1 MNCGFFTRFSHENR
15 PLNNFSCQSI
25 SAKNKYF
32 SYLGTQKNIVN
43 IVLLNLFY
51 LKKSE
56 KEYQIEFHV
65 AWYVALKLLL
75 RIARNPIRD
84 STIIGYFA
92 NNLFTIYF
100 VEDPQV
106 HLVLD
111 LVINRTV

>member
-1 MNCGFFTRFSHENR
+1 M
-15 PLNNFSCQSI
+15 
-25 SAKNKYF
+25 
-32 SYLGTQKNIVN
+32 GTQKNIVN

-65 AWYVALKLLL
+65 AWYVALKLFL